1 MIIYK
6 LLKILWQQKK
16 QCTCPTCEL
25 LISDTVA
32 NCNSCKKWF
41 HASCENATDED
52 LKKNG
57 FVTSVKIK
65 CLMFSVH
72 VYE

>member
-1 MIIYK
+1 MIIDK

-41 HASCENATDED
+41 HASCENATDAT
-52 LKKNG
+52 K
-57 FVTSVKIK
+57 T
-65 CLMFSVH
+65 
-72 VYE
+72 